1 VVTRGDVERL
11 RKEFRLLSMLY
22 PVLWVVARM
31 DALLPLQS
39 GYKLIIRA
47 RLAEHAG
54 PAKTQ

>member
-1 VVTRGDVERL
+1 VVTRGDVEKL

-22 PVLWVVARM
+22 PALWVVARM

-47 RLAEHAG
+47 RLAQHASPG
-54 PAKTQ
+54 GTQ